1 MTLMSFKCFWYDV
14 FRSIIACLNPWGA
27 GSSRQPKE
35 HRSTLNTSY
44 LLDRMDDVMAQ
55 NFNVETI
62 LKITDHEKAIEK
74 QGRIL
79 KELQLQHQKMEVV
92 KEKMIRN
99 DSLQDTQ

>member
-1 MTLMSFKCFWYDV
+1 
-14 FRSIIACLNPWGA
+14 
-27 GSSRQPKE
+27 
-35 HRSTLNTSY
+35 
-44 LLDRMDDVMAQ
+44 MAQ